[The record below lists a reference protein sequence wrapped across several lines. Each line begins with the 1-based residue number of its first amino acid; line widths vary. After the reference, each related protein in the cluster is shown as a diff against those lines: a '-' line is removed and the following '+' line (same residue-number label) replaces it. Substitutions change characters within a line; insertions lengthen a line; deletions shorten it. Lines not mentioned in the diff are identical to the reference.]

1 MRVGLDLLYLVP
13 GQTGGRETYARELI
27 PALVDLAPELELV
40 AFVNRDAG
48 PRLAAELGPRVRAVT
63 LPVSA
68 RSRAQWALGEL
79 ALVSLAAQRA
89 RVDVLHSMANFAP
102 PWGRF
107 RRVVT
112 IHDLQYRAIPELLS
126 RANRL
131 ATSALVSLAAHRA
144 QRIVAV
150 SSAGADEIVSG
161 LRIARARIDV
171 VPNGVR
177 LPPAATGLTPSPL
190 SPAPSSRPSS
200 LSACDLRARLR
211 LDGRPLALA
220 VATHLPHKNLSALI
234 DALALIAAADRPLL
248 VVAGHNTDDGGLAA
262 RAATAGVAADVRLLG
277 PLSTAEL
284 DSLYALAACL
294 VLPTLHEGF
303 GLPVVE
309 AMARS
314 LPVACSDI
322 PALREVGGSAAL
334 YFDPRSPAQ
343 IAAAICELISDT
355 GLAGRL
361 RELGR
366 GQAARF
372 SWAAAAEGTLASY
385 RRALDGAG
393 SASP

>member
-13 GQTGGRETYARELI
+13 GETGGRETYARALV
-27 PALVDLAPELELV
+27 PALIDLAPELELV

-48 PRLAAELGPRVRAVT
+48 PRLAGELGERVRAVT

-79 ALVSLAAQRA
+79 ALVSLAAQRS

-112 IHDLQYRAIPELLS
+112 IHDLQYRAVPELLS
-126 RANRL
+126 PTNRA
-131 ATSALVSLAAHRA
+131 ATSALVSLAARRA
-144 QRIVAV
+144 QRIIAV
-150 SSAGADEIVSG
+150 STAGADEIVAG
-161 LRIARARIDV
+161 LHIARARIDV

-177 LPPAATGLTPSPL
+177 LPPSATELTPSPL
-190 SPAPSSRPSS
+190 SPPSPSPPTD
-200 LSACDLRARLR
+200 DLRAQLR
-211 LDGRPLALA
+211 PDGRPLALA
-220 VATHLPHKNLSALI
+220 VATNLPHKNLPALI
-234 DALALIAAADRPLL
+234 DALALISPAERPLL
-248 VVAGHNTDDGGLAA
+248 AIAGHDTDDGRLQAQ
-262 RAATAGVAADVRLLG
+262 ATAAGVGEDVRLLG
-277 PLSTAEL
+277 HCSTTEL

-303 GLPVVE
+303 GLPAIE

-334 YFDPRSPAQ
+334 YFDPRSPTQ
-343 IAAAICELISDT
+343 IGAAITELIADT

-366 GQAARF
+366 AQARGF
-372 SWAAAAEGTLASY
+372 SWTAAAAGTLESY
-385 RRALDGAG
+385 RRALE
-393 SASP
+393 S

>member
-13 GQTGGRETYARELI
+13 GQTGGRETYARELV
-27 PALVDLAPELELV
+27 PALLDLAPELELV

-48 PRLAAELGPRVRAVT
+48 PRLAAELGPRVRSVT

-68 RSRAQWALGEL
+68 RSRPQWALGEL
-79 ALVSLAAQRA
+79 LLVSVAASRA

-112 IHDLQYRAIPELLS
+112 IHDLQYRAVPELLS
-126 RANRL
+126 PANRL
-131 ATSALVSLAAHRA
+131 ATSALVSLAARRA
-144 QRIVAV
+144 HRIVAV
-150 SSAGADEIVSG
+150 SAAGADEIAAG
-161 LRIARARIDV
+161 LHVARARIDV

-177 LPPAATGLTPSPL
+177 LPLAATAPASPSLSPPSP
-190 SPAPSSRPSS
+190 PSSTT
-200 LSACDLRARLR
+200 DELRARLR
-211 LDGRPLALA
+211 LDDRPLALA
-220 VATHLPHKNLSALI
+220 VATHLPHKNLPALI
-234 DALALIAAADRPLL
+234 DALALIPSAERPLL
-248 VVAGHNTDDGGLAA
+248 AIAGHDTDDGRLQTQ
-262 RAATAGVAADVRLLG
+262 ATSAGVGEDVRLLG
-277 PLSTAEL
+277 HCSTSEL
-284 DSLYALAACL
+284 DSLYTLASCL

-303 GLPVVE
+303 GLPVLE

-343 IAAAICELISDT
+343 IAAAISELIADT

-366 GQAARF
+366 VQAGGF
-372 SWAAAAEGTLASY
+372 SWAAAAAGTLACY
-385 RRALDGAG
+385 RRALDA
-393 SASP
+393 